1 MRVPAI
7 RYLVL
12 GALLCAALCL
22 TLGSI
27 GCSSSDSPVNVP
39 NDPPQQDDNVTFTPG
54 KSHVIDAP
62 SPWEGENGDL

>member
-12 GALLCAALCL
+12 GALLCATLCL
-22 TLGSI
+22 TLGSV

-39 NDPPQQDDNVTFTPG
+39 NDPPQQDDDSAFTPG
-54 KSHVIDAP
+54 KETRDVY
-62 SPWEGENGDL
+62 SPWDGDSGDQ